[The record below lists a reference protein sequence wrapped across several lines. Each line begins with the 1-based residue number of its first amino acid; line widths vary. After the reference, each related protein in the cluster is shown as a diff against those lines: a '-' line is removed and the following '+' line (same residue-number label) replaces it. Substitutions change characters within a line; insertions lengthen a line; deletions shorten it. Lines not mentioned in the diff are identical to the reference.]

1 MGGASRPFVAL
12 VKVSLS
18 PCSYQTLHLFLLT
31 TLKIPLAVPLIL
43 ITAHKVAD

>member
-18 PCSYQTLHLFLLT
+18 PYSYQTLHLFLLT
-31 TLKIPLAVPLIL
+31 ALKIPLAVPLIL
-43 ITAHKVAD
+43 ITAHKVAE